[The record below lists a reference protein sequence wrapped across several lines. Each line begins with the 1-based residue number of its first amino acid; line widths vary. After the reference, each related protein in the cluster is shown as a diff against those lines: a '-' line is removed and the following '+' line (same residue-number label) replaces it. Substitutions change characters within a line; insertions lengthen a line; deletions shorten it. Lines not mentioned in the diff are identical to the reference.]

1 MMTGISEILNNDAPH
16 DLWMFQELF
25 IDGEKLG
32 LKLLYGEQPSP
43 DGLAQSFIIGAK
55 LMGGDD
61 VF

>member
-1 MMTGISEILNNDAPH
+1 
-16 DLWMFQELF
+16 MFQELF